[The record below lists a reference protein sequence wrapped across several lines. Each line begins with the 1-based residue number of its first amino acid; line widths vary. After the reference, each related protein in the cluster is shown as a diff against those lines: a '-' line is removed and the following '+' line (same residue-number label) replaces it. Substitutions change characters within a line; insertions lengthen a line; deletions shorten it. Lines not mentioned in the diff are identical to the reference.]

1 VRATS
6 HDPAQLTGQDWH
18 EWTVPAQDDL
28 LRLDSFLVRRLPGV
42 SRRAVFALI
51 KAGHVRLNR
60 GPGKKGSRVRSG
72 DRVRA
77 QVRLSLRPSPSLPVR
92 LVYAQGAVL
101 GLDKPPGLPSVA
113 LRFGDTRTVANYLAA
128 HYPETTLSSLSSRA
142 PLEAGV
148 VHRLDTPTSGLLL
161 AARTAAA
168 YTALR
173 AQFSDR
179 RIIKDYLAWVHGRP
193 SGRELDGTRRFF
205 LMPEGRR
212 GQRMRVV
219 MAERDLAPRQ
229 RAQEAMST
237 YTCLETRAGYS
248 LIRVRLHTGVRHQIR
263 AHLAALGYPL
273 VGDTHYGAPAGAS
286 RLALHAEALRF
297 VHPETGQSVRLFSPA
312 GQDFR
317 PKENGPR

>member
-1 VRATS
+1 MRATS
-6 HDPAQLTGQDWH
+6 HEPAQPAGQDWH

-28 LRLDSFLVRRLPGV
+28 LRLDTFLVRRLPGV
-42 SRRAVFALI
+42 SRRAVGALI
-51 KAGHVRLNR
+51 KAGQVRLNR

-72 DRVRA
+72 DHVRA

-92 LVYAQGAVL
+92 LVYAQGTVL

-113 LRFGDTRTVANYLAA
+113 LRFSDTRTVANYLAA
-128 HYPETTLSSLSSRA
+128 HYPETTLGSLSSRA

-193 SGRELDGTRRFF
+193 SGREFDGTRRFF

-229 RAQEAMST
+229 RTQEAIST

-317 PKENGPR
+317 PKENGLR